1 MNFAEAEK
9 YYNVLNKF
17 QTFKS
22 EFDKYTRDTTTRYYS
37 YLCNEVTKLLSDEN
51 KYYENTCL
59 DVLHYLKYMTKFDS
73 QDDKHESCMFL
84 NYYLNNSL
92 HQIKNYK
99 QNATKFYANIK
110 TICSKSFLDMDIC
123 EKEIKDIHPFVLY
136 AIQTVFN
143 LYYHFQKY
151 KGSSIPDDVNHCL
164 YAYKFVSIY
173 ENSKNTCKVHY
184 NTSFCQKIIDIK
196 DQYNTYRE
204 SDYKCSNIEKK
215 LQNPEKKEPRN
226 ILQVSGPYGSSLDG
240 HHMLGNTSNHMGNN
254 ISVPFA
260 ILLVTP
266 ILLFILYK
274 FTPLGPMLR
283 PHLHKYLGIS
293 GNIDEKNHELHSNNF
308 SDDETETHN
317 SGYNITYNSL
327 AQ

>member
-1 MNFAEAEK
+1 MNFAEAEE
-9 YYNVLNKF
+9 YYKLVDKF
-17 QTFKS
+17 QTFKNG
-22 EFDKYTRDTTTRYYS
+22 FDKYVRDTTGYYN
-37 YLCNEVTKLLSDEN
+37 YVCQQVTKLLSDKD
-51 KYYENTCL
+51 KYYEKPCL
-59 DVLHYLKYMTKFDS
+59 DVLHYLKYMMNSDS
-73 QDDKHESCMFL
+73 HDEKRESCMFL

-92 HQIKNYK
+92 QRIKNNK
-99 QNATKFYANIK
+99 HNATKFYTNIK
-110 TICSKSFLDMDIC
+110 ENCMNNFIDFNVCKQ
-123 EKEIKDIHPFVLY
+123 EIRDIHPFVLY
-136 AIQTVFN
+136 TIQTLFN

-151 KGSSIPDDVNHCL
+151 KSSSIPNDVNHCL

-184 NTSFCQKIIDIK
+184 NTSFCQKIINIK

-204 SDYKCSNIEKK
+204 SDSKCSNVKKK
-215 LQNPEKKEPRN
+215 LQNPEKEGPRN
-226 ILQVSGPYGSSLDG
+226 ILQVSGPYGSSLHG
-240 HHMLGNTSNHMGNN
+240 HHMLGSTSNPMGNN

-274 FTPLGPMLR
+274 FTPVGPMLR

-317 SGYNITYNSL
+317 SGYHITYNSL